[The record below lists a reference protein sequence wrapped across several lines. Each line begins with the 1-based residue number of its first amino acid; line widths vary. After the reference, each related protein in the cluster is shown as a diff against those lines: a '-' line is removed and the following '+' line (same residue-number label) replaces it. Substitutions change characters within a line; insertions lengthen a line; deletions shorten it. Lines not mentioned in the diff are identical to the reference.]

1 MPRPCKRR
9 RICAMPQ
16 QRGLLPLP
24 DTRRPREI
32 VTMTLDE
39 YEAIRLID
47 FEGLSQEQCA
57 ESMTV
62 ARTTAQ
68 AIYASARHK
77 LAACLVEGRELR
89 IAGRDF
95 VLCEGPE
102 HGCGCPRCCGRSC
115 QGIGSK

>member
-9 RICAMPQ
+9 RICVMPQ

-24 DTRRPREI
+24 DTGCTREL

-47 FEGLSQEQCA
+47 LEGLSQEQCA
-57 ESMTV
+57 ASMTV

-68 AIYASARHK
+68 AIYASARRK
-77 LAACLVEGRELR
+77 LAACLVQGKELR
-89 IAGRDF
+89 IEGGDF

-102 HGCGCPRCCGRSC
+102 HGCGCPRCCGRGC
-115 QGIGSK
+115 HGVQPK